1 MNYPSDGL
9 FGEDNSQQFSE
20 VNWASDVSR
29 LKNFYPPP
37 LNGLMPS
44 SEETNLNQNKSSFC
58 EISDNSNM
66 NSTIIRRISLGREEL
81 ANSFEP
87 SLQDQIEGIRQMD
100 IITPIVTQMVCEESP
115 NQGSDQILPENIFLF
130 NPPGRTKEETPNQA
144 DIETYNLI
152 PASNEDSSNQDLSQ
166 TPTFRRTDNLNK
178 EIFITPMICLK
189 TLVKKR
195 YGLNIDSFNCGE
207 VLGKKIKEK
216 KIILPKN
223 IRDILSEDEDIS
235 DRIEKIL
242 DSDIDT
248 SKKEELNYFLS
259 MKYEELFEHYKRN
272 DKNFQ
277 ISKGNTLTIN
287 EFITLEKAI
296 EIKREQYG
304 NIKKY
309 KNNQALLELKL
320 EKFEKNSKTIIVNIK
335 NGKRQREKIKY
346 FKIRKVK
353 RKRRGEA

>member
-1 MNYPSDGL
+1 MNYPSDGP

-20 VNWASDVSR
+20 VNWEPDAR
-29 LKNFYPPP
+29 LNNFYPSS
-37 LNGLMPS
+37 LNELKPS
-44 SEETNLNQNKSSFC
+44 SEETNLNLNKFSFC
-58 EISDNSNM
+58 EIPDNSNM
-66 NSTIIRRISLGREEL
+66 NSTIIRRINLRREEL

-87 SLQDQIEGIRQMD
+87 SLQAQIEGNRQMD
-100 IITPIVTQMVCEESP
+100 IITPIITPMVCEESP
-115 NQGSDQILPENIFLF
+115 NQGSDQILPEN
-130 NPPGRTKEETPNQA
+130 NSPGRTKEETPNQD
-144 DIETYNLI
+144 DIKTFNLI
-152 PASNEDSSNQDLSQ
+152 PVNNEDSSNQDLSQ
-166 TPTFRRTDNLNK
+166 TQTFRRTDNLNK

-189 TLVKKR
+189 PFLKKR

-207 VLGKKIKEK
+207 VLGKRIKEK

-223 IRDILSEDEDIS
+223 IRDILSLSKDKDIS

-248 SKKEELNYFLS
+248 SKKEELIYFLS

-277 ISKGNTLTIN
+277 ISEVNTLTIN

-353 RKRRGEA
+353 RKRRGET

>member
-1 MNYPSDGL
+1 MNYPSNGL
-9 FGEDNSQQFSE
+9 FEEDNSQQYSE
-20 VNWASDVSR
+20 VNWTSDDR
-29 LKNFYPPP
+29 LNGFYPSSLNELKP
-37 LNGLMPS
+37 L
-44 SEETNLNQNKSSFC
+44 SEETNLNLNKFSSC

-66 NSTIIRRISLGREEL
+66 NSRREEL

-87 SLQDQIEGIRQMD
+87 SLKAQIEGKGQMD
-100 IITPIVTQMVCEESP
+100 NITPIITPKVCEESP
-115 NQGSDQILPENIFLF
+115 NQGSDQISPENK
-130 NPPGRTKEETPNQA
+130 PPGRTKEETSNQA
-144 DIETYNLI
+144 DTKTYNLI
-152 PASNEDSSNQDLSQ
+152 PENNEDSSNQDLSQ

-223 IRDILSEDEDIS
+223 IRDILSLSKDKDIS
-235 DRIEKIL
+235 DRIVKIL
-242 DSDIDT
+242 NSDIDT
-248 SKKEELNYFLS
+248 SKKEELNYFLR

-277 ISKGNTLTIN
+277 ISEGNTLTIN

>member
-1 MNYPSDGL
+1 MKYPSDL
-9 FGEDNSQQFSE
+9 FGEDNSQQLSE
-20 VNWASDVSR
+20 VNWEPDASRLRR

-44 SEETNLNQNKSSFC
+44 LEETNLNLS

-66 NSTIIRRISLGREEL
+66 NSTIIGRIHFREEL
-81 ANSFEP
+81 SNSFEP
-87 SLQDQIEGIRQMD
+87 SLQAQIEGNGQMANITP
-100 IITPIVTQMVCEESP
+100 IITPKVCEESP
-115 NQGSDQILPENIFLF
+115 NQGSDQILPEN
-130 NPPGRTKEETPNQA
+130 NSPGITKEESPNHD
-144 DIETYNLI
+144 DIKTFNLI
-152 PASNEDSSNQDLSQ
+152 PVNNEDSSNQDLSQ

-223 IRDILSEDEDIS
+223 IRDILSLSKDKDIS

-353 RKRRGEA
+353 RKRRGET

>member
-1 MNYPSDGL
+1 MNFPSNGP
-9 FGEDNSQQFSE
+9 FEEDNSQQYSE
-20 VNWASDVSR
+20 VNWTSDDR
-29 LKNFYPPP
+29 LNGFYPSSLNELKP
-37 LNGLMPS
+37 L
-44 SEETNLNQNKSSFC
+44 SEETNLNLNKFSSC
-58 EISDNSNM
+58 EMSDNSNM
-66 NSTIIRRISLGREEL
+66 NSRREEL

-87 SLQDQIEGIRQMD
+87 SLKAQIEGKGQMD
-100 IITPIVTQMVCEESP
+100 NITPIITPKVCEESP
-115 NQGSDQILPENIFLF
+115 NQGSDLILPEN
-130 NPPGRTKEETPNQA
+130 NSPGITKEESPNHD
-144 DIETYNLI
+144 DIKTYNLI
-152 PASNEDSSNQDLSQ
+152 PVNNEDSSNQDLSQ

-189 TLVKKR
+189 TFFKER
-195 YGLNIDSFNCGE
+195 FDLNIDSFNCGK

-277 ISKGNTLTIN
+277 ISEGNTLTIN

-353 RKRRGEA
+353 RKRRGET

>member
-20 VNWASDVSR
+20 VNWASDFSR

-44 SEETNLNQNKSSFC
+44 SEETNLNQNKLSFC

-66 NSTIIRRISLGREEL
+66 NSKIIRTISLRSEEL
-81 ANSFEP
+81 ANFFEP
-87 SLQDQIEGIRQMD
+87 SLQAQIEGKGQMD
-100 IITPIVTQMVCEESP
+100 IITPIITPKVCEESP
-115 NQGSDQILPENIFLF
+115 NQGSDQILPEN
-130 NPPGRTKEETPNQA
+130 NSPGITKEESPNHD
-144 DIETYNLI
+144 DIKTYNLI
-152 PASNEDSSNQDLSQ
+152 PVNNEDSSNQDLSQ

-189 TLVKKR
+189 TFFKER
-195 YGLNIDSFNCGE
+195 FDLNIDSFNCGK
-207 VLGKKIKEK
+207 VLGNKIKEK

-223 IRDILSEDEDIS
+223 IRDILSLSKDKDIS
-235 DRIEKIL
+235 DRIDKIL
-242 DSDIDT
+242 NSDIDT
-248 SKKEELNYFLS
+248 SKKEELNYFLD
-259 MKYEELFEHYKRN
+259 MKYEELFEHYERN

-277 ISKGNTLTIN
+277 ISEGNTLTIN

>member
-1 MNYPSDGL
+1 MNYPPDGL
-9 FGEDNSQQFSE
+9 FEEDNSQQFSE

-44 SEETNLNQNKSSFC
+44 SEETNLNLNKFSSC

-66 NSTIIRRISLGREEL
+66 NSRREEL

-87 SLQDQIEGIRQMD
+87 SLKAQIEGKGQMD
-100 IITPIVTQMVCEESP
+100 NITPIITPKVCEESP
-115 NQGSDQILPENIFLF
+115 NQGSDQISPENK
-130 NPPGRTKEETPNQA
+130 PPGRTKEETSNQA
-144 DIETYNLI
+144 EIKTYNLI
-152 PASNEDSSNQDLSQ
+152 PVNNEDSSNQDLSQ

-207 VLGKKIKEK
+207 VLGKRIKEK

-277 ISKGNTLTIN
+277 ISEGNTLTIN

>member
-1 MNYPSDGL
+1 
-9 FGEDNSQQFSE
+9 
-20 VNWASDVSR
+20 
-29 LKNFYPPP
+29 
-37 LNGLMPS
+37 
-44 SEETNLNQNKSSFC
+44 
-58 EISDNSNM
+58 
-66 NSTIIRRISLGREEL
+66 
-81 ANSFEP
+81 
-87 SLQDQIEGIRQMD
+87 
-100 IITPIVTQMVCEESP
+100 
-115 NQGSDQILPENIFLF
+115 
-130 NPPGRTKEETPNQA
+130 
-144 DIETYNLI
+144 
-152 PASNEDSSNQDLSQ
+152 
-166 TPTFRRTDNLNK
+166 
-178 EIFITPMICLK
+178 MICLK

-223 IRDILSEDEDIS
+223 IRDILSLSEDKDIS

-272 DKNFQ
+272 DKKFQ
-277 ISKGNTLTIN
+277 ISEGNTLTIN

>member
-9 FGEDNSQQFSE
+9 FGEDNFQQFSE
-20 VNWASDVSR
+20 VNWSPDASR
-29 LKNFYPPP
+29 LNGFYPSSLNLSMP
-37 LNGLMPS
+37 L
-44 SEETNLNQNKSSFC
+44 SEETNLNQNKSSFRK
-58 EISDNSNM
+58 IPDNSNM
-66 NSTIIRRISLGREEL
+66 NSTIIGRISLRIEEL
-81 ANSFEP
+81 ANSFKP
-87 SLQDQIEGIRQMD
+87 SLQALIEGNKQMAY
-100 IITPIVTQMVCEESP
+100 ITPIVTPMVCEEFP
-115 NQGSDQILPENIFLF
+115 KVRLDQILPEN
-130 NPPGRTKEETPNQA
+130 NSPGITKEESPNHD
-144 DIETYNLI
+144 DIKTYNLI
-152 PASNEDSSNQDLSQ
+152 PVNNEDSSNQDLSQ
-166 TPTFRRTDNLNK
+166 TQTFRRTDNLNK

-189 TLVKKR
+189 TFFKER
-195 YGLNIDSFNCGE
+195 FDLNIDPFNCGK

-223 IRDILSEDEDIS
+223 IRDILSEDKDIS

-242 DSDIDT
+242 NSDIDT
-248 SKKEELNYFLS
+248 SKKEELNYFLD

-272 DKNFQ
+272 DKKFQ
-277 ISKGNTLTIN
+277 ISEGNTLTIN

>member
-1 MNYPSDGL
+1 MNYPSNGL
-9 FGEDNSQQFSE
+9 FEEDNSQQYSE
-20 VNWASDVSR
+20 VNWTSDDR
-29 LKNFYPPP
+29 LNGFYPSSLNELKP
-37 LNGLMPS
+37 L
-44 SEETNLNQNKSSFC
+44 SEETNLNLNKFSSC

-66 NSTIIRRISLGREEL
+66 NSRREEL

-87 SLQDQIEGIRQMD
+87 SLKAQIEGKGQMD
-100 IITPIVTQMVCEESP
+100 NITPIITPKVCEESP
-115 NQGSDQILPENIFLF
+115 NQGSDQISPENK
-130 NPPGRTKEETPNQA
+130 PPGRTKEETSNQA
-144 DIETYNLI
+144 EIKTYNLI
-152 PASNEDSSNQDLSQ
+152 PVNNEDSSNQDLSQ

-195 YGLNIDSFNCGE
+195 YGLNIDSFNCGK

-223 IRDILSEDEDIS
+223 IRDILSEDKDIS

-353 RKRRGEA
+353 RKRRGET

>member
-1 MNYPSDGL
+1 MNFPSNGP
-9 FGEDNSQQFSE
+9 FEEDNSQQFSE

-44 SEETNLNQNKSSFC
+44 SEETNLNQNKLSFC

-66 NSTIIRRISLGREEL
+66 NSKIIRTISLRSEEL

-87 SLQDQIEGIRQMD
+87 SLQAQIEGKGQMD
-100 IITPIVTQMVCEESP
+100 IITPIITPKVCEEFRLI
-115 NQGSDQILPENIFLF
+115 QGSDQISPENK
-130 NPPGRTKEETPNQA
+130 PPGRTKEETSNQA
-144 DIETYNLI
+144 DTKTYNLI
-152 PASNEDSSNQDLSQ
+152 PENNEDSSNQDLSQ

-223 IRDILSEDEDIS
+223 IRDILSLSEDKDIS

-277 ISKGNTLTIN
+277 ISEGNTLTIN

>member
-1 MNYPSDGL
+1 MNYPPDGP

-20 VNWASDVSR
+20 VNWEPDAR
-29 LKNFYPPP
+29 LNNFYPSSLNELKP
-37 LNGLMPS
+37 L
-44 SEETNLNQNKSSFC
+44 SEETNLNLNKFSSC

-66 NSTIIRRISLGREEL
+66 NSRREEL

-87 SLQDQIEGIRQMD
+87 SLKAQIEGIRQMD
-100 IITPIVTQMVCEESP
+100 IITPIITPTVCEESP
-115 NQGSDQILPENIFLF
+115 NQGSDQILPEN
-130 NPPGRTKEETPNQA
+130 NSPGITKEESPNHD
-144 DIETYNLI
+144 DIKTYNLI
-152 PASNEDSSNQDLSQ
+152 PVNNEDSSNQDLSQ

-189 TLVKKR
+189 TFFKER
-195 YGLNIDSFNCGE
+195 FDLNIDSFNCGK

-235 DRIEKIL
+235 DRIKKIL

-277 ISKGNTLTIN
+277 ISEGNTLTIN

>member
-1 MNYPSDGL
+1 M
-9 FGEDNSQQFSE
+9 
-20 VNWASDVSR
+20 
-29 LKNFYPPP
+29 
-37 LNGLMPS
+37 
-44 SEETNLNQNKSSFC
+44 
-58 EISDNSNM
+58 
-66 NSTIIRRISLGREEL
+66 
-81 ANSFEP
+81 ANITP
-87 SLQDQIEGIRQMD
+87 
-100 IITPIVTQMVCEESP
+100 IITPKVCEESP
-115 NQGSDQILPENIFLF
+115 NQGSDQISPENK
-130 NPPGRTKEETPNQA
+130 PPGRTKEETSNQA
-144 DIETYNLI
+144 DTKTYNLI
-152 PASNEDSSNQDLSQ
+152 PENNEDSSNQDLSQ

-223 IRDILSEDEDIS
+223 IRDILSLSEDKDIS

-277 ISKGNTLTIN
+277 ISEGNTLTIN

>member
-1 MNYPSDGL
+1 MNYPSNGL
-9 FGEDNSQQFSE
+9 FEEDNSQQYSE
-20 VNWASDVSR
+20 VNWTSDDR
-29 LKNFYPPP
+29 LNGFYPSSLNELKP
-37 LNGLMPS
+37 L
-44 SEETNLNQNKSSFC
+44 SEETNLNLNLNKFSSC

-66 NSTIIRRISLGREEL
+66 NSRREEL

-87 SLQDQIEGIRQMD
+87 SLKAQIEGKGQMD
-100 IITPIVTQMVCEESP
+100 NITPIITPKVCEESP
-115 NQGSDQILPENIFLF
+115 NQGSDQISPENK
-130 NPPGRTKEETPNQA
+130 PPGRTKEETSNQA
-144 DIETYNLI
+144 DIKTYNLI
-152 PASNEDSSNQDLSQ
+152 PVNNEDSSNQDLSQ

-189 TLVKKR
+189 PFFKER
-195 YGLNIDSFNCGE
+195 FDLNIDSFNCGK

-223 IRDILSEDEDIS
+223 IRDILSLSEDKDIS

>member
-1 MNYPSDGL
+1 MNYPSNGL
-9 FGEDNSQQFSE
+9 FEEDNSQQYSE
-20 VNWASDVSR
+20 VNWTSDDR
-29 LKNFYPPP
+29 LNGFYPSSLNELKP
-37 LNGLMPS
+37 L
-44 SEETNLNQNKSSFC
+44 SEETNLNLNKFSSC

-66 NSTIIRRISLGREEL
+66 NSRREEL

-87 SLQDQIEGIRQMD
+87 SLKAQIEGKGQMD
-100 IITPIVTQMVCEESP
+100 NITPIITPKVCEESP
-115 NQGSDQILPENIFLF
+115 NQGSDQISPENK
-130 NPPGRTKEETPNQA
+130 PPGRTKEETSNQA
-144 DIETYNLI
+144 DIKTYNLI
-152 PASNEDSSNQDLSQ
+152 PVNNEDSSNQDLSQ

-178 EIFITPMICLK
+178 EIFITPMIYLK
-189 TLVKKR
+189 SFVKER
-195 YGLNIDSFNCGE
+195 FDLNIDSFNCGK

-223 IRDILSEDEDIS
+223 IRDILSLSEDKDIS

>member
-1 MNYPSDGL
+1 MNYPPDGP

-20 VNWASDVSR
+20 VNWEPDAR
-29 LKNFYPPP
+29 LNNFYPSS
-37 LNGLMPS
+37 LNELKPS
-44 SEETNLNQNKSSFC
+44 SEETNLNLNKFSFC
-58 EISDNSNM
+58 EIPDNSNM
-66 NSTIIRRISLGREEL
+66 NSTIIRRINLRREEL

-87 SLQDQIEGIRQMD
+87 SLQAQIEGNRQMD
-100 IITPIVTQMVCEESP
+100 IITPIITPMVCEESP
-115 NQGSDQILPENIFLF
+115 NQGSDQILPEN
-130 NPPGRTKEETPNQA
+130 NSPGRTKEETPNQD
-144 DIETYNLI
+144 DIKTFNLI
-152 PASNEDSSNQDLSQ
+152 PVNNEDSSNQDLSQ
-166 TPTFRRTDNLNK
+166 TQTFRRTDNLNK

-189 TLVKKR
+189 PFLKKR

-207 VLGKKIKEK
+207 VLGKRIKEK

-223 IRDILSEDEDIS
+223 IRDILSLSKDKDIS

-277 ISKGNTLTIN
+277 ISEGNTLTIN

-353 RKRRGEA
+353 RKRRGET